1 MLLWVRQLTILLL
14 LAAGVAAGLF
24 LTLAAVAAALVVCN
38 TRQGLLSLFKIIP
51 LQLVAAAAKVPAALT
66 LPCFPPLQRAVAEV
80 QESQM
85 CQQVQ
90 AALVAAAVAIQAT
103 MLARLEH
110 QGKEMLV
117 VMLQMEKVLA
127 AVAVRVPLAQMVLLE
142 VIMALLVVMAL
153 PTQYPALQ

>member
-1 MLLWVRQLTILLL
+1 
-14 LAAGVAAGLF
+14 
-24 LTLAAVAAALVVCN
+24 
-38 TRQGLLSLFKIIP
+38 
-51 LQLVAAAAKVPAALT
+51 
-66 LPCFPPLQRAVAEV
+66 
-80 QESQM
+80 
-85 CQQVQ
+85 
-90 AALVAAAVAIQAT
+90 